1 MYVEAA
7 IEIPFRPEPNTLVEK
22 RDGLMTL
29 AGDVMTRDV
38 VTATKDE
45 SVAAA
50 MAKMREHKISGLPV
64 IDDQG
69 RLCGIVT
76 ALDVLKHMSRT
87 MPWFYEVF
95 STGMPALDDIEPLE
109 DKVSRLA
116 KLRVEE
122 VMTRRVVVV
131 DIRTPVEDVARVLM
145 GRAIK
150 RVPVV
155 QEGRV
160 VGVVSRGDVVSLVG
174 QHFAGDTPV
183 APPPESGDATD
194 ETDIKETK

>member
-7 IEIPFRPEPNTLVEK
+7 IEIPFMPEPNTLVEK
-22 RDGLMTL
+22 RDGLMTI

-174 QHFAGDTPV
+174 QHFAGGAAV
-183 APPPESGDATD
+183 APPPELGDA
-194 ETDIKETK
+194 TDIKETK